1 METKNYH
8 YYVVKQKGTD
18 KYLRETV
25 SRYGQNIS
33 LSDNIDI
40 KDAIKFNSIMDCR
53 NGMVGYIK
61 GQKKLSINDLEI
73 VHLYIET
80 KETQLTSI
88 ELKEF
93 NNIKPEYS
101 CSGYGWI
108 KINPA
113 DPNGDRIADESK
125 ITEESLKEVIYGDY
139 RLKVKN
145 IAYEMYNK
153 EWSCAGKTKYTPY
166 VRILSYEL
174 E

>member
-8 YYVVKQKGTD
+8 YYVVKQKGTN

-40 KDAIKFNSIMDCR
+40 KDAIKFNNIIDCR
-53 NGMVGYIK
+53 SGMVGYIK

-80 KETQLTSI
+80 KETKLTSK
-88 ELKEF
+88 ELEEF

-101 CSGYGWI
+101 
-108 KINPA
+108 
-113 DPNGDRIADESK
+113 
-125 ITEESLKEVIYGDY
+125 L
-139 RLKVKN
+139 
-145 IAYEMYNK
+145 
-153 EWSCAGKTKYTPY
+153 
-166 VRILSYEL
+166 
-174 E
+174 